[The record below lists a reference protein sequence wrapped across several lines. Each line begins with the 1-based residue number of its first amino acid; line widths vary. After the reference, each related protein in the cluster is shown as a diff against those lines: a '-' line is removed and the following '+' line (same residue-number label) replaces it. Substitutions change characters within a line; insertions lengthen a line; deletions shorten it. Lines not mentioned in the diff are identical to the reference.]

1 MFVLLFTRLALQG
14 IVYYTFSLYYR
25 AVISLPCVK
34 GGGSRKR
41 VGGIVK
47 NKILSKNNPSVT
59 FGDSSLYTREPFFM
73 FIYALSIFLTSTA
86 FVDTKAKL
94 RTRRDKQSFLFDRN
108 PNFTIIIRI
117 AHISFA
123 ICLNIHF
130 IGRLVA
136 RCREKLRDN
145 LVP

>member
-14 IVYYTFSLYYR
+14 IVCYTFLVYCR

-59 FGDSSLYTREPFFM
+59 FSDSSLYTREPFFM
-73 FIYALSIFLTSTA
+73 FIYDLSIFLTSTA
-86 FVDTKAKL
+86 FVDTKAKP
-94 RTRRDKQSFLFDRN
+94 RARRGEDQILKCF
-108 PNFTIIIRI
+108 
-117 AHISFA
+117 
-123 ICLNIHF
+123 
-130 IGRLVA
+130 
-136 RCREKLRDN
+136 
-145 LVP
+145 